1 MPGESGAHRQVSY
14 PQRQTSI
21 DENRVSSGSALELNT
36 PLARELGDQ
45 IQPWHWLA
53 FALCGL
59 LVMFAVPSMSYSL
72 YKTPLREVLDLSPAQ
87 VQDIVSF
94 ALFGGGV
101 LGFLPGLIYDS
112 CGYSVTLL
120 VGGFMSASG
129 AFMWYYQLSDGGEP
143 GSPTWY
149 GLGLSYA
156 LMSHGCRYHYVGGM
170 CAVLGVFPERL
181 VGTVS
186 GGMAVCCSLGYII
199 LPPIWRFLFLPSRVE
214 HPEAYNKDT
223 HNLATLTPVSGFYL
237 MMGTMYVVITL
248 LGLVIAGKLKQKS
261 RGAAASSTLR
271 QRFRRLS
278 TPLELSQVMLMV
290 GSLGFISAFMTSGV
304 AEAAAH
310 AGASSDE
317 VAAVITY
324 MGMVGLLGRC
334 FHGTMSDWLRSH
346 SPAGKAGQEVMFIS
360 ALSCSLVGFVIM
372 IYSPGLW
379 RISCFS
385 IAFAFGGLFAI
396 LPAAIRTIFPAD
408 EVGFWLGSLT
418 SLMGILS
425 WLYGRLAAAAEWDYT
440 VYYAASVGALAS
452 IAMFT
457 VVACMRWGSQEPTM
471 KRQVTVQECPESFKL
486 SFVGP
491 M

>member
-1 MPGESGAHRQVSY
+1 
-14 PQRQTSI
+14 
-21 DENRVSSGSALELNT
+21 
-36 PLARELGDQ
+36 
-45 IQPWHWLA
+45 
-53 FALCGL
+53 
-59 LVMFAVPSMSYSL
+59 
-72 YKTPLREVLDLSPAQ
+72 
-87 VQDIVSF
+87 
-94 ALFGGGV
+94 
-101 LGFLPGLIYDS
+101 LIYDS

-143 GSPTWY
+143 GSPTWW

-199 LPPIWRFLFLPSRVE
+199 LPPTWRFLFLPSRVE
-214 HPEAYNKDT
+214 HPEAYNEET
-223 HNLATLTPVSGFYL
+223 GNLTTLTPVSGFYL
-237 MMGTMYVVITL
+237 MMATIYASITL
-248 LGLVIAGKLKQKS
+248 LGLLIARRLKQ
-261 RGAAASSTLR
+261 RRTAAANSTLK
-271 QRFRRLS
+271 QRFRRLRD
-278 TPLELSQVMLMV
+278 PAAFAHVVLMC

-310 AGASSDE
+310 QKVPTDKFAD
-317 VAAVITY
+317 VVTC
-324 MGMVGLLGRC
+324 MGMVGLVGRF
-334 FHGTMSDWLRSH
+334 FHGLMSDFLRSY
-346 SPAGKAGQEVMFIS
+346 SPAGKAGQEVMFVS
-360 ALSCSLVGFVIM
+360 ALSCSFVGFAIM
-372 IYSPGLW
+372 IYSPAYWILA
-379 RISCFS
+379 SYS

-396 LPAAIRTIFPAD
+396 FPAAVRTVFPPD

-425 WLYGRLAAAAEWDYT
+425 WLYGRVAAGLEWNYI
-440 VYYAASVGALAS
+440 VYCAASVGALAS

-457 VVACMRWGSQEPTM
+457 IVAYMRWGQSDKTFA
-471 KRQVTVQECPESFKL
+471 RQVTVEEVPESFKL
-486 SFVGP
+486 SFVGQ